1 MQCRWFDFVTN
12 IKTSFADNRSFKKKR
27 EKENR
32 LYKTCLNEISTAWFY
47 LKECLLVLMSLFCS
61 YITCKSYLY
70 EYSKIQNNLPHFAIS
85 CSTARHFSLSQC
97 ASIASGSKSVRFFFN
112 TIEHLCQWSCV
123 FLLSSGCNLCQL
135 PWIAYGSYNCQFSFL
150 TKWTLLNFW
159 I

>member
-1 MQCRWFDFVTN
+1 MLEWDKHSL
-12 IKTSFADNRSFKKKR
+12 ILFKR
-27 EKENR
+27 MSA
-32 LYKTCLNEISTAWFY
+32 LI
-47 LKECLLVLMSLFCS
+47 LKLVLMSLFCS

-123 FLLSSGCNLCQL
+123 FLLSSTFVDFHGLRTVRITVSFHFWPSELCWTFEFKTKQL
-135 PWIAYGSYNCQFSFL
+135 
-150 TKWTLLNFW
+150 
-159 I
+159 

>member
-1 MQCRWFDFVTN
+1 MLEWDKHSL
-12 IKTSFADNRSFKKKR
+12 ILFKR
-27 EKENR
+27 MSA
-32 LYKTCLNEISTAWFY
+32 LI
-47 LKECLLVLMSLFCS
+47 LKLVLMSLFCS

-70 EYSKIQNNLPHFAIS
+70 EYSKIQNNLQHFAIS